1 MKLKHFQSLHA
12 KILLGF
18 GIPGLLFVGL
28 AVSALLHFRGLEDQ
42 IADQQRVTAVHD
54 SIRYA
59 RRMEKNFLLYRKK
72 ADLAE
77 AIDRA
82 NRAAS
87 LFAELPPIPRAG
99 RTQPQEGELLR
110 QYRQLLAEL
119 DAANRHAR
127 PSPETVAALADVG
140 SELMNLGEQLDALA
154 RERLDDAIAAHH
166 RDLLRAIAV
175 AIALALVSGFAVA
188 RSVARPLRRVEERL
202 ARIAAGETGRL
213 DRLSEDREVES
224 LADAINR
231 ALAELE
237 GREKA
242 VARSSRLVALG
253 GMLSGVA
260 HELNN
265 PLSNISTSCQI
276 LLEEIE
282 ELDADGA
289 RQLLAQIDE
298 QSLRAQ
304 RIVGDLLDFA
314 RDRPFIRH
322 DEPVGPLIAETLPLL
337 GNEIGRMP
345 RIDIDAPAGL
355 TICVDRQRFQQVL
368 LNLLKNAAEAAGADG
383 HIRALAAAAT
393 EDSPPGTILVIED
406 NGPGI
411 TAADLLRIFDP
422 FFSTKPVGKGVGLG
436 LFVVHEIIARHGGT
450 ITADSSPGAGC
461 RFHIFIPAAAGSAA
475 AVSNPASPAPLAGAN
490 DQQQEA
496 DDERR

>member
-1 MKLKHFQSLHA
+1 MKMKHFQSLHA

-77 AIDRA
+77 AIERA

-99 RTQPQEGELLR
+99 RAQPQEGELLR

-127 PSPETVAALADVG
+127 PSPETVAALAEVG
-140 SELMNLGEQLDALA
+140 SELLNLGEQLDALA
-154 RERLDDAIAAHH
+154 RQRLDDAIAAHH

-224 LADAINR
+224 LTDAINR

-276 LLEEIE
+276 LLEEID

-289 RQLLAQIDE
+289 RQLLAQIDD
-298 QSLRAQ
+298 QALRAQ

-314 RDRPFIRH
+314 RERPFVRR
-322 DEPVGPLIAETLPLL
+322 DEPAGPLIAETLPLL
-337 GNEIGRMP
+337 GNQIGRMP

-383 HIRALAAAAT
+383 HIRAFAAAA

-406 NGPGI
+406 DGPGI
-411 TAADLLRIFDP
+411 AAADLPRVFDP

-450 ITADSSPGAGC
+450 ISADSSPGAGC
-461 RFHIFIPAAAGSAA
+461 RFRIFIPSAAGST
-475 AVSNPASPAPLAGAN
+475 PAPLIESPPPSGS
-490 DQQQEA
+490 DSQQEA
-496 DDERR
+496 ADERR

>member
-1 MKLKHFQSLHA
+1 MKRFQSLHA
-12 KILLGF
+12 KILFGF

-28 AVSALLHFRGLEDQ
+28 ALSALLHFRGLEDQ

-82 NRAAS
+82 DRAAA
-87 LFAELPPIPRAG
+87 LFAELPPIPLAG
-99 RTQPQEGELLR
+99 RAQPQEGELLR

-119 DAANRHAR
+119 DAANRRAR
-127 PSPETVAALADVG
+127 PSPETVEALADVG
-140 SELMNLGEQLDALA
+140 SDLLSVGEQLDALA
-154 RERLDDAIAAHH
+154 RQRLDDAIAAHH

-175 AIALALVSGFAVA
+175 AIVLALVSGAAVA

-202 ARIAAGETGRL
+202 ERIAAGEGGRIDL
-213 DRLSEDREVES
+213 ISEDREVAS
-224 LADAINR
+224 LTDAINR
-231 ALAELE
+231 ALGELE
-237 GREKA
+237 KREKA

-282 ELDADGA
+282 ETDPDAA
-289 RQLLAQIDE
+289 RRLLNQIDE
-298 QSLRAQ
+298 QALRAQ

-314 RDRPFIRH
+314 RDRRFARRP
-322 DEPVGPLIAETLPLL
+322 EPLRTLIGDTLPLL
-337 GNEIGRMP
+337 YNQLGRQP
-345 RIDIDAPAGL
+345 RIDVDVDAAL
-355 TICVDRQRFQQVL
+355 IVEVDRQRFQQVL
-368 LNLLKNAAEAAGADG
+368 LNLLKNAAEAIAPGGRIRLGARVSAAEADARPGTLITIEDDG
-383 HIRALAAAAT
+383 QGIAT
-393 EDSPPGTILVIED
+393 EDLPRV
-406 NGPGI
+406 
-411 TAADLLRIFDP
+411 FDP

-436 LFVVHEIIARHGGT
+436 LFVVHEIVARHGGT
-450 ITADSSPGAGC
+450 ISVDSTQGRGC
-461 RFHIFIPAAAGSAA
+461 RFSIFIPDTASA
-475 AVSNPASPAPLAGAN
+475 NAN
-490 DQQQEA
+490 DA
-496 DDERR
+496 LPLTPSERRLPETSSGQS